1 MHTPFDINPVLSL
14 VDHDKE
20 TATALLSM
28 FLEQTPAD
36 LDMLHNYMQNSDWE
50 GVYKT
55 AHKMKSGVRT
65 LGLKKLGENLFSL
78 EQQCRSL
85 TNLDQVPEAIAAIR
99 SQLDH
104 VFTDIRT
111 LLDKGL

>member
-1 MHTPFDINPVLSL
+1 MHTSFDINPVLSL

-36 LDMLHNYMQNSDWE
+36 LDMLHNYLQNSDWE

-65 LGLKKLGENLFSL
+65 LGLKELGENLFNL

-85 TNLDQVPEAIAAIR
+85 TNLEQVPEAVTTIR
-99 SQLDH
+99 SQLER
-104 VFTDIRT
+104 VFAGIQA